1 MGTYAQPGITQGQ
14 VTMAE
19 QADYAS
25 GLSKTLKTARTSMD
39 NQMAMIET
47 SKNALAKQTA
57 ELMQE
62 ANKIQSSDNSEL
74 ADSFKQTII
83 DQIDALDLLEYNS
96 IGRDQT
102 EVTKMRSNLL
112 NGVEGATSNFMKL
125 LAEAEDYNKRVV
137 NGTSPKTVSNTNSN
151 PKAIPFLNALGVNGG
166 KQVKTD
172 WDGLGFNLSYKD
184 PNTGK
189 EFKINP
195 TNYYAGREQGLPG
208 LWNEVQDPSP
218 TFKASYDQLAKNFP
232 NINKVTESRGANG
245 ELITTTSLDSEKAY
259 DNIRNGI
266 LNDKIIR
273 NGINGDTMQ
282 FLSGSG
288 YYDKGID
295 VTYDPENRNQENELM
310 EAIANYTM
318 AQYSKGKGE
327 QVRDIRT
334 QLAKTKTKSTKESK
348 GEESEY
354 SFKPDVDGIIKGI
367 SDLKNDPEKGQTY
380 FIGKKIKGREIIEVK
395 YSPEDST
402 RTFITRSTTA
412 GGKIVDKEET
422 YNLNNT
428 NSINN
433 LEDDLIK
440 TIIGT
445 NRDSQKARDYAH
457 NLTKSLISGE
467 EDFSLPKEDINIS
480 IEEWKDN
487 EESLVGDEDED
498 SESYK
503 KGVLYQFY
511 PDFTFEQTGFG
522 TDKVIAT
529 SPNGENKTKALSTG
543 NKDDYKILIEFI
555 EKNSNKSNSL
565 SISGAGRFNP
575 KK

>member
-14 VTMAE
+14 ALMAE
-19 QADYAS
+19 KADYAS
-25 GLSKTLKTARTSMD
+25 GLSKTLRVAKLSKD

-74 ADSFKQTII
+74 ADSFKQTVI

-112 NGVEGATSNFMKL
+112 NGVEGATGNFMKL
-125 LAEAEDYNKRVV
+125 LAEAEEYNKRVV

-151 PKAIPFLNALGVNGG
+151 PEAIPFLNALGVNGG
-166 KQVKTD
+166 KQVKTE

-184 PNTGK
+184 PSTGK

-266 LNDKIIR
+266 LNDKLLI
-273 NGINGDTMQ
+273 NGIDGDTMQ
-282 FLSGSG
+282 FLAGSG
-288 YYDKGID
+288 FGEKLVG
-295 VTYDPENRNQENELM
+295 VAYDPDDKNQEKDIM
-310 EAIANYTM
+310 EATADYVM
-318 AQYSKGKGE
+318 SQYSKGKGE

-334 QLAKTKTKSTKESK
+334 QLAKPKTKTKIEKGEKGKIKKDYTELLLTAAEPAFFDAPSGESDGLIKVDKKFDKGKFRENIKIGLLKESPGVIVK
-348 GEESEY
+348 GT
-354 SFKPDVDGIIKGI
+354 DAV
-367 SDLKNDPEKGQTY
+367 LKDWLK
-380 FIGKKIKGREIIEVK
+380 
-395 YSPEDST
+395 EDQ
-402 RTFITRSTTA
+402 IN
-412 GGKIVDKEET
+412 K
-422 YNLNNT
+422 
-428 NSINN
+428 NSIYIKLPDNN
-433 LEDDLIK
+433 I
-440 TIIGT
+440 
-445 NRDSQKARDYAH
+445 
-457 NLTKSLISGE
+457 TKQ
-467 EDFSLPKEDINIS
+467 P
-480 IEEWKDN
+480 
-487 EESLVGDEDED
+487 
-498 SESYK
+498 
-503 KGVLYQFY
+503 
-511 PDFTFEQTGFG
+511 TG
-522 TDKVIAT
+522 
-529 SPNGENKTKALSTG
+529 
-543 NKDDYKILIEFI
+543 YKILDVDNISDDILMDREAL
-555 EKNSNKSNSL
+555 NKWIINML
-565 SISGAGRFNP
+565 STESPI
-575 KK
+575 